1 MDAVSNS
8 SVQSVNKMKPR
19 HSFGYR
25 LRKSVLP
32 HFFLVLIGLVFL
44 FPFVWLILTSL
55 KTPQEIFQIPMTLF
69 PQELQWQNY
78 SNAMVAMPF
87 MRYVGNSLLIAF
99 LNIAGQLFAAPLV
112 AYSIAKIPWRGR
124 NIVFSIIIAT
134 MILPPQVM
142 LIPQYIIFSKLDL
155 INTYVPLTIGAFFGA
170 PFYIFL
176 LRQFLLGIPIELSE
190 AARIDGASEFRIYWQ
205 IMLPQLKPVLATI
218 VLFTFVGAW
227 TEFLGPLIYLTDAEK
242 WTIMIGLQG
251 FLQDHGAQWEQ
262 LMAAAALFTIPSI
275 VIFFFGQKYFMQAGS
290 AMTGFK

>member
-1 MDAVSNS
+1 
-8 SVQSVNKMKPR
+8 MKQRKSR
-19 HSFGYR
+19 HSTGYR
-25 LRKSVLP
+25 LRKFILP
-32 HFFLVLIGLVFL
+32 HVFLILLGLVFL

-55 KTPQEIFQIPMTLF
+55 KMPQEIFKVPLTFF
-69 PQELQWQNY
+69 PQEFQWQNY
-78 SNAMVAMPF
+78 SNAIAAMPF
-87 MRYVGNSLLIAF
+87 FRFVGNSLFIAS
-99 LNIAGQLFAAPLV
+99 LNIIGQLFAAPLV

-124 NIVFSIIIAT
+124 NVVFSIIIAT

-155 INTYVPLTIGAFFGA
+155 VNTYVPLTIGAFFGA

-205 IMLPQLKPVLATI
+205 IILPQLKPVLATI

-251 FLQDHGAQWEQ
+251 FLQDHSAQWEQ
-262 LMAAAALFTIPSI
+262 LMAAAALFTIPSVI
-275 VIFFFGQKYFMQAGS
+275 IFFFGQKYFMEAGS
-290 AMTGFK
+290 AMTGLK